1 MKKVPLLIGVSVLLL
16 WSCKNQSGSPYEY
29 SVKDLNQQENL
40 LATIHPDNLNGF
52 KWMNMPDEYAIGDS
66 SIIIKAGPGT
76 DYFNDPSA
84 STVNANAP
92 FLYKE
97 ISGDFVATAL
107 LKPDFSDMWNAM
119 SLMMYIN
126 NKNWI
131 KFAFEN
137 SDATGKSIVTVV
149 TRDVSDDA
157 NGVILN
163 DVDLVW
169 LKLAR
174 KNDSYSMHWSLDGMD
189 YKMARLSAMPHSD
202 TVKIGIEA
210 QCPVGEKAS
219 HKVLFFSLKG
229 ETIDDLRKIEI

>member
-1 MKKVPLLIGVSVLLL
+1 MRKTVFLISVSILVLL
-16 WSCKNQSGSPYEY
+16 SCKDQSTSHYDY
-29 SVKDLNQQENL
+29 STKDLNKQENI
-40 LATIHPDNLNGF
+40 LATIHSNNMKGL
-52 KWMNMPDEYAIGDS
+52 KWLNMPDEYSVSDNS
-66 SIIIKAGPGT
+66 VSITAGPKT

-84 STVNANAP
+84 NSVNANAP

-107 LKPDFSDMWNAM
+107 LKPDFSEMWNAM
-119 SLMMYIN
+119 SLMLYIN
-126 NKNWI
+126 NRNWI

-163 DVDLVW
+163 EVDMVW

-174 KNDSYSMHWSLDGMD
+174 KNDNYSMHWSIDGID
-189 YKMARLSAMPHSD
+189 YKMARLSAMPQSD

-219 HKVLFFSLKG
+219 HKVLFFSVKE
-229 ETIDDLRKIEI
+229 ETLENLRKIK